1 MAVDVVDVVLAIADV
16 GASVAAVAV
25 ACLIVIVMLRAIAI
39 LKAQLGASS
48 GYDKDGFS
56 SDD

>member
-1 MAVDVVDVVLAIADV
+1 MAIDVSDVVLAIADV
-16 GASVAAVAV
+16 GVSVAAVAV

-39 LKAQLGASS
+39 LKAQLGGSS
-48 GYDKDGFS
+48 YSSDGFS